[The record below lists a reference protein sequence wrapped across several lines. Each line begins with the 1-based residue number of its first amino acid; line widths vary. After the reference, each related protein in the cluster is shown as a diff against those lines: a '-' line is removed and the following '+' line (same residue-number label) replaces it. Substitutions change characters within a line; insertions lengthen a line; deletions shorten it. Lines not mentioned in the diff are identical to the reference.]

1 MTKETKHGRRRPG
14 DHKLAAMA
22 SLGCFEGCSAATL
35 RRLGS
40 LFDWVEVAPG
50 TMLAPTRPR
59 SAWLAVVLDGEMV
72 SIEHGM
78 PVIVR
83 RGDCVGHEA
92 FFDAT
97 VSSSPAVALTSLT
110 MLIIGRAAF
119 VGVTQA
125 APSVAVALGRTPDRV
140 RLDQVDRSG
149 VENALV
155 RLALAS

>member
-1 MTKETKHGRRRPG
+1 MTKETKQGRRRPG
-14 DHKLAAMA
+14 DRKLAAMA
-22 SLGCFEGCSAATL
+22 SLGCFDECSAATL

-50 TMLAPTRPR
+50 TVVAPTRPR

-72 SIEHGM
+72 SVEHGV

-97 VSSSPAVALTSLT
+97 APSSPAVALTSVT

-119 VGVTQA
+119 VGVTQV
-125 APSVAVALGRTPDRV
+125 APLVAVALRHKPDRV

-149 VENALV
+149 VQNAQV